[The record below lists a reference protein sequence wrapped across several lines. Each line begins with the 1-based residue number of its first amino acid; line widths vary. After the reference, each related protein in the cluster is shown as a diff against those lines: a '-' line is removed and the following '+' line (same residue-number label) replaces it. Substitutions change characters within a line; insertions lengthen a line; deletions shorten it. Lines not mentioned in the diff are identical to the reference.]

1 MNNLYGWA
9 MNSYLPYGGFKWW
22 KNVDEFV
29 VNSISEKRSIGYV
42 LEVDLEYP
50 DQLHLLHSDYP
61 LAPEKLAVPYDML

>member
-1 MNNLYGWA
+1 M
-9 MNSYLPYGGFKWW
+9 
-22 KNVDEFV
+22 
-29 VNSISEKRSIGYV
+29 GYV